1 MPAADPPRRPSAA
14 VAAARVLVGVL
25 ALAVLGSS
33 YAGQRAAGR
42 GALVDFLGYFTN
54 LTSLLAAVLLVAVGG
69 PTLAGRAVPVALTT
83 ARGVATACLLVV
95 AVVYNAVL
103 PGDGGAAPWV
113 SAVLHGVLP
122 VLVLLDWLLVADRPP
137 LPWRRLWLV
146 LPYPVLWLAVVL
158 LRGATDG
165 WVPYGFL
172 LPEHGTR
179 SLALHV
185 AGLLVVLLAAGA
197 LVWGISRTRG
207 VRRLGAP
214 SAPTGRGSAPGG
226 HGSPSAD
233 HGSAPT
239 GREPASTG
247 HRPVG

>member
-1 MPAADPPRRPSAA
+1 MPAADPPRRPPAA

-42 GALVDFLGYFTN
+42 GALADFLGYFTN
-54 LTSLLAAVLLVAVGG
+54 LTSLLAAVLVVAVGG
-69 PTLAGRAVPVALTT
+69 LALAGRAVPVALTT

-122 VLVLLDWLLVADRPP
+122 CVVLLDWLLVADRPA

-158 LRGATDG
+158 VRGATDG

-172 LPEHGTR
+172 LPERGAR
-179 SLALHV
+179 SLAVHV

-197 LVWGISRTRG
+197 LVWAVSRTRG
-207 VRRLGAP
+207 VRWLGGSWA
-214 SAPTGRGSAPGG
+214 SDGQGAAATGQ
-226 HGSPSAD
+226 
-233 HGSAPT
+233 
-239 GREPASTG
+239 EPASTG
-247 HRPVG
+247 RRQVD